1 MSGPTVRGGAEAS
14 TAARPDWT
22 AVRPAPR
29 FQPLLLV
36 VGVVALVTAAVFA
49 LLRLVPPA
57 DDATA
62 LVASFIPYGLVGA
75 LVALVCLGLALLR
88 TRSRSVLACLTLLS
102 AALLGLQIAWQAPF
116 FVADNRAAT
125 SSGFT
130 LLSLNTF
137 KGQADPDQVVAAAA
151 DAEVVVLLEVT
162 PDLATSLETRGW
174 GSRYPYTAGL
184 NGSAISNTVLFSR
197 YPLSGSVQIGEGSFD
212 EWLTTAALP
221 ELGAVRLVGV
231 HACNPYCGGNRWAQE
246 HAALERVVRQ
256 NLDRPLVVAGD
267 FNAVDDHGPMQQ
279 LHRLGMRSATDLL
292 GAGWLP
298 TYPANKL
305 VPPLLPIDH
314 VLVDPQL
321 TTTAL
326 RRVPIDGTDHLGLLT
341 TVARAG

>member
-1 MSGPTVRGGAEAS
+1 MPGSTSGGAAIAGR
-14 TAARPDWT
+14 AAGPGWSG
-22 AVRPAPR
+22 VRPAPR
-29 FQPLLLV
+29 FQPLLLG
-36 VGVVALVTAAVFA
+36 VGVVALLAAAVFA

-88 TRSRSVLACLTLLS
+88 TRRRLVLAGLTVLS
-102 AALLGLQIAWQAPF
+102 AVLLGLQVAWQAPL
-116 FVADNRAAT
+116 FVADDRPAA

-137 KGQADPDQVVAAAA
+137 KGQADPDQVVAVAA
-151 DAEVVVLLEVT
+151 DADVVVLLEVT
-162 PDLATSLETRGW
+162 PTLAASLEDRGW

-184 NGSAISNTVLFSR
+184 NGSATSNTVLFSR

-221 ELGAVRLVGV
+221 EVGAVRLIGV

-267 FNAVDDHGPMQQ
+267 FNAVDDHGPLQR

-305 VPPLLPIDH
+305 LPPLLPIDH